1 MYLQKVG
8 EAAPNTP
15 MFYYHIPIM
24 TGVKFSMEDLL
35 QAAATDIPTLR
46 GLKFTDENLMEF
58 TRCVAC
64 NKGSYPVMYGR
75 DEVRGRTIE
84 CTFFLYYSKS
94 WHHWLWVVKQQWVL
108 RIITVVDLITDSS
121 NTLRMVTS
129 NLL

>member
-1 MYLQKVG
+1 MSMSLLYIDALIMYLQKVG

-15 MFYYHIPIM
+15 MLYYHIPIM

-75 DEVRGRTIE
+75 DEVRGRIVE
-84 CTFFLYYSKS
+84 CTFFC
-94 WHHWLWVVKQQWVL
+94 
-108 RIITVVDLITDSS
+108 ITASPGITGYGW
-121 NTLRMVTS
+121 
-129 NLL
+129 